1 MKKILI
7 LLLISL
13 TVLSLYPTDCFAA
26 ESQGFPF
33 TAEIIAPVDQI
44 GNVGYY
50 HIPGQSGE
58 EITLQAKLSNLTS
71 ESLEIKVVPM
81 NAYSSQE
88 GIFYQSPLEANAE
101 HYALTD
107 EKYNMAQYIT
117 AVEPVTLTAN
127 QTQVV
132 SFTVTVPD
140 LTTGTLLG
148 GIRFV
153 VFDGTQELQKGDKD
167 LGNSQIL
174 IDKYQAMDF
183 AIQIDFS
190 QQDKTSISVGD
201 PIFDGENIG
210 VSLWFVNQAAM
221 IQEKISG
228 TYDIR
233 SKDNTVLFS
242 GAIDEFRMSPMAEF
256 RKSLS
261 WQYKTLEEGSYT
273 LSLKLDVDGE
283 NKSFDKVFAINQKD
297 VTDAQQAQ
305 AKINPEIEAG
315 YPVWIWLVI
324 GIFALAIVFISI
336 KYLRLRQRANKKK

>member
-174 IDKYQAMDF
+174 IDKYQALDF

-221 IQEKISG
+221 IQENITG
-228 TYDIR
+228 TYEIR
-233 SKDNTVLFS
+233 DKVNTVLFT
-242 GAIDEFRMSPMAEF
+242 GTIDEFRMSPMAEF

-261 WQYKTLEEGSYT
+261 WQYKTLEKGTYT
-273 LSLKLDVDGE
+273 LSLKLNVDGAE
-283 NKSFDKVFAINQKD
+283 TSFDKSFAINQKD
-297 VTDAQQAQ
+297 VTEAQQAQ
-305 AKINPEIEAG
+305 VKINPEIKTS
-315 YPVWIWLVI
+315 YPIWIWFVIGLFVLVI
-324 GIFALAIVFISI
+324 LFLVI
-336 KYLRLRQRANKKK
+336 KYLRLKRLTDKNK